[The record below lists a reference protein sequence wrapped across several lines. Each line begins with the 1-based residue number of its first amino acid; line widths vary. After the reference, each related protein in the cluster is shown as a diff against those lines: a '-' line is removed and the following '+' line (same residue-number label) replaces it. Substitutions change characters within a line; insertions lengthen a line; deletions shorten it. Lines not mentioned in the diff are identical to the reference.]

1 MKVAWS
7 SRARRDLR
15 NLTAYIAE
23 DSIHGAE
30 LVAERILSA
39 AKHLAKMPGSGRPG
53 RVPNPLRRRPGRVPE
68 SRECVV
74 HKTPY
79 ILVYRIVSGRVRL
92 LRVFHGARQW
102 PSRFD

>member
-53 RVPNPLRRRPGRVPE
+53 RVPE